1 MSEHVAVAE
10 QFQQP
15 EQQREAATL
24 GMWIF
29 LATEVLFF
37 GVLFAAY
44 LIGRVLYPEAFAAA
58 SRETE
63 LMLGTINTVTLLTS
77 GLTMALAVRAAQ
89 ADQRRALVVLLVLTA
104 LIGLAFLGVKGYEYW
119 KDYQHHLV
127 PGLNFRYDG
136 AHPDRVELFFVLYF
150 FMTGLHAIHL
160 SLGIGTVVVMA
171 ALAKRGHFGAR
182 YFTPIKLTGLYWHFV
197 DTIWIFL
204 YPLLY
209 LVSRS

>member
-1 MSEHVAVAE
+1 MAEQAAVAE

-37 GVLFAAY
+37 GVLFTGY

-63 LMLGTINTVTLLTS
+63 LVLGTANTVALLTS

-89 ADQRRALVVLLVLTA
+89 ADRRRALVLLLLLTA
-104 LIGLAFLGVKGYEYW
+104 LIGLAFLGIKGYEYW

-127 PGLNFRYDG
+127 PGLNFRFEG
-136 AHPDRVELFFVLYF
+136 AHPERVELFFLLYF

-160 SLGIGTVVVMA
+160 SLGIGTVLVMTVLSA
-171 ALAKRGHFGAR
+171 RGHFGSR
-182 YFTPIKLTGLYWHFV
+182 YFTPVKLTGLYWHFV
-197 DTIWIFL
+197 DTVWIFL

>member
-1 MSEHVAVAE
+1 MAEQAAVAE

-37 GVLFAAY
+37 GVLFTGY

-63 LMLGTINTVTLLTS
+63 LVLGTANTVALLTS

-89 ADQRRALVVLLVLTA
+89 ADRRRALVLLLLVTA
-104 LIGLAFLGVKGYEYW
+104 LIGLAFLGIKGYEYW

-127 PGLNFRYDG
+127 PGLNFRFEG
-136 AHPDRVELFFVLYF
+136 AHPERVELFFLLYF

-160 SLGIGTVVVMA
+160 SLGIGTVLVMTVLSA
-171 ALAKRGHFGAR
+171 RGHFGSR
-182 YFTPIKLTGLYWHFV
+182 YFTPVKLTGLYWHFV
-197 DTIWIFL
+197 DTVWIFL